1 MPLATFTALRGVIA
15 TISKNYMSIID
26 GKKIAE
32 RILREVTEGVAK
44 LSRPL
49 KMAAILIGDDP
60 KSKKFLELKKK
71 AAESVGVDFDF
82 YEFSADVK
90 TRDLVLEVEK
100 IAQDTN
106 YGGIL
111 IELPIP
117 EGIDM
122 VAVLNAVP
130 LKKDVDVLSF
140 EAQENFYSG
149 DFSILPPAVEAVKSI
164 FEDYKI
170 EAKNKKAVVFGQ
182 GVLVGKPVSFW
193 LEKQGS
199 LVAAIDEF
207 TKNSETYSREA
218 DILIAGVGKINLI
231 KEGMVKEGAVVID
244 FGPDVDFESVS
255 KKASFITPPMGG
267 VGPIVIAAV
276 LKNLVNLN
284 LS

>member
-1 MPLATFTALRGVIA
+1 M
-15 TISKNYMSIID
+15 
-26 GKKIAE
+26 
-32 RILREVTEGVAK
+32 
-44 LSRPL
+44 
-49 KMAAILIGDDP
+49 
-60 KSKKFLELKKK
+60 
-71 AAESVGVDFDF
+71 
-82 YEFSADVK
+82 
-90 TRDLVLEVEK
+90 
-100 IAQDTN
+100 
-106 YGGIL
+106 
-111 IELPIP
+111 PIP
-117 EGIDM
+117 EKIDS
-122 VAVLNAVP
+122 VAILNTIPVQ
-130 LKKDVDVLSF
+130 KDVDILSF
-140 EAQENFYSG
+140 EAQEKFYSG

-199 LVAAIDEF
+199 LVTAIDEF
-207 TKNSETYSREA
+207 TKNPETYSREA

-255 KKASFITPPMGG
+255 KKSSFITPPMGG